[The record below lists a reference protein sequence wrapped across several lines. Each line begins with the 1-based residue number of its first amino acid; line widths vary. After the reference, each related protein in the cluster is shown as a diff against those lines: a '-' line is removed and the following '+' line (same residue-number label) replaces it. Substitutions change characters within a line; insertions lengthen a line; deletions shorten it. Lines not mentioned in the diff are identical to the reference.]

1 MIKKVKMKKNIFI
14 DGEVGTTGLQVHEKL
29 SKHPNVSILP
39 LDHSKRKDPLYKKEM
54 LEASDVTFLCLPDD
68 SAIETVKIADELDDK
83 SPIIIDASTAHRTN
97 LSWSYGLPELGLN
110 YRNKIVGSKRIAVP
124 GCYATGANVI
134 IKPLLENKLILPSQ
148 PLVINAVSGYS
159 GGGKELIRY
168 FNENEHAP
176 HFNYGLTLDHKHLPE
191 IKFHNGLE
199 YNPIFSPSV
208 GDFVQGM
215 IVSIPIH
222 FNWFVS
228 PIDTKKIQSVM
239 EDFYLNS
246 QFIKVLK
253 KNEGLNSKSH
263 LRPDNLV
270 DTNLLDINIFG
281 NDDDKQIIIC
291 SRLDNLGK
299 GASGAAVQCMN
310 IALGYDE
317 NIGL

>member
-1 MIKKVKMKKNIFI
+1 MKKNIFI

-29 SKHPNVSILP
+29 SQHPNVNILP
-39 LDHSKRKDPLYKKEM
+39 VDYGKRKDPSYKKEM

-68 SAIETVKIADELDDK
+68 SAIETAKIADELNDK
-83 SPIIIDASTAHRTN
+83 GPIIIDASTAHRTN
-97 LSWSYGLPELGLN
+97 PNWSYGLPELGLN
-110 YRNKIVGSKRIAVP
+110 YRNKIVDSKRIAVP

-134 IKPLLENKLILPSQ
+134 IKPLLENKLISASQ
-148 PLVINAVSGYS
+148 PLVINAISGCS
-159 GGGKELIRY
+159 GGGKELISY
-168 FNENEHAP
+168 FNEKDHAP

-191 IKFHNGLE
+191 IKFHNDLE
-199 YNPIFSPSV
+199 FNPIFSPSV
-208 GDFVQGM
+208 GDFIQGM

-222 FNWFVS
+222 YNWFIS

-239 EDFYLNS
+239 EDFYVDT
-246 QFIKVLK
+246 QFIQVLK
-253 KNEGLNSKSH
+253 KNEGLNIKGH

-270 DTNLLDINIFG
+270 GTNLLDINVFG
-281 NDDDKQIIIC
+281 NDANKQIIIC